1 MRALCAVSR
10 VVTGLYILSLVCLVL
25 TAGAWREMDGIA
37 TYPVDLLTSAIEWRW
52 GSGEGDQ
59 S

>member
-1 MRALCAVSR
+1 
-10 VVTGLYILSLVCLVL
+10 LVCLVL